1 MTEQHSV
8 QTVEALYEIY
18 NQPNEKVARKV
29 LSKLDNHCRDF
40 IRNCPFLVIG
50 THGADGG
57 TDTSPRGDA
66 PGFVD
71 VLDDSTL
78 LLPDRPGNNR
88 LDTLRNIVGNPAVGL
103 LFMIPGLRETLRIN
117 GRATVSTDPALLA
130 RGVAKGKT
138 PLTTVKIEVSEVYL
152 HCGKALIRSHLWD
165 SAARIDLKSLPTAAE
180 IYADQ
185 IGGLNTAEM
194 QQVLDT
200 SYKETLY

>member
-1 MTEQHSV
+1 MTEHVVS
-8 QTVEALYEIY
+8 TVEALYELY
-18 NQPNEKVARKV
+18 KQPNEAVQRKI
-29 LSKLDNHCRDF
+29 LGALDSHCRDF

-50 THGADGG
+50 TNGADGT
-57 TDTSPRGDA
+57 TDASPRGDA

-71 VLDDSTL
+71 VLDDTTI

-117 GRATVSTDPALLA
+117 GNATVSTDPQLLA
-130 RGVAKGKT
+130 RAVVKGKT
-138 PLTTVKIEVSEVYL
+138 PLTTLKIHVTEAYL

-165 SAARIDLKSLPTAAE
+165 PAARIDLKRLSTPAQ

-185 IGGLNTAEM
+185 IGGLKVAEM
-194 QQVLDT
+194 EQVLKT
-200 SYKETLY
+200 SYEETLY

>member
-1 MTEQHSV
+1 MTEHEVS
-8 QTVEALYEIY
+8 TVEALYELY
-18 NQPNEKVARKV
+18 KQPNETVKRKI
-29 LSKLDNHCRDF
+29 LGALDRHCRDF

-50 THGADGG
+50 TNGADGT
-57 TDTSPRGDA
+57 TDASPRGDA

-71 VLDDSTL
+71 VLDDTTI

-117 GRATVSTDPALLA
+117 GNATVSTDPQLLA
-130 RGVAKGKT
+130 RAVVKGKT
-138 PLTTVKIEVSEVYL
+138 PLTTLKIDVTEAYL

-165 SAARIDLKSLPTAAE
+165 PAARIDLKTLPTPAQ

-185 IGGLNTAEM
+185 IGGLKVEEM
-194 QQVLDT
+194 EQVLKT
-200 SYKETLY
+200 SYEETLY

>member
-1 MTEQHSV
+1 MTDHAV
-8 QTVEALYEIY
+8 TTVDALYDIY
-18 NQPNEKVARKV
+18 KMPKQSVRDKV
-29 LSKLDNHCRDF
+29 LGTLDNHCRDF

-71 VLDDSTL
+71 VLDDSTV

-117 GRATVSTDPALLA
+117 GKATVSTDPELLA
-130 RGVAKGKT
+130 RAVVQGKT
-138 PLTTVKIEVSEVYL
+138 PLTTLKIDVTEAYL
-152 HCGKALIRSHLWD
+152 HCGKAIIRSHLWEQ
-165 SAARIDLKSLPTAAE
+165 AARIDLKSLPTAAE

-185 IGGLNTAEM
+185 IGGLKVEEM
-194 QQVLDT
+194 EQVLKT
-200 SYKETLY
+200 SYETTLY